1 MTIVWGSYEP
11 LNYDSSF
18 PFFDRYTETEKA
30 RVDFDFPIGDSEA
43 VTQDNFYELALSFR
57 DTAIE
62 FVEHVQEQGKAPSSK
77 ALRNRIYADG
87 NAAIERLNTVLVD
100 QTISMDEKI
109 FETRSVIEDMFGMF
123 VLLAAFAAEHPEY
136 APFFSFSRYDFE
148 TGATTDDA
156 TGQTPTYS
164 VDLEALG
171 NVTFPKPQSPSMSF
185 GTSTPRPKPPMPVL
199 PALPLPGS
207 GTEVVPDES
216 TSEPEEGGEETDEG
230 GEETEEATPKSN
242 SMFAIGALA
251 IATGV
256 LILTLSQ
263 KRR

>member
-11 LNYDSSF
+11 LNYNSNF

-30 RVDFDFPIGDSEA
+30 RVDFDFPTQDEQ
-43 VTQDNFYELALSFR
+43 VTPDNFYELALEFR
-57 DTAIE
+57 DVAIE

-87 NAAIERLNTVLVD
+87 NDAIGRLNTVLVD

-109 FETRSVIEDMFGMF
+109 FETRSVIEDIFGMY

-156 TGQTPTYS
+156 TGQGPLPS
-164 VDLEALG
+164 GVSLDALAG
-171 NVTFPKPQSPSMSF
+171 VTFPKPQPPSMSF
-185 GTSTPRPKPPMPVL
+185 GTSTPRPPTRPVPEL

-207 GTEVVPDES
+207 GTEVVPDEG
-216 TSEPEEGGEETDEG
+216 EPEEGGEENGDLATDED
-230 GEETEEATPKSN
+230 APKSN

-251 IATGV
+251 IAAGV
-256 LILTLSQ
+256 LILTLNQ